1 MSYFDFTTNTTE
13 MQDILNET
21 LEKIAERVEYKNSI
35 LSNFEN
41 TLTEK
46 QFRYLTECG
55 DFIGVNK
62 DKKIVKA
69 NFCKNR
75 LCPVCNRRYSAQKW
89 AKMKNISN
97 QIKIDFNPVFAL
109 FTVTVKNVKAEM
121 LSQEI
126 TRLMKSIDRMHKSTL
141 WKQKVIGYFRSLEIT
156 YNQKENTYHP
166 HYHYILALPTSYT
179 EEMTPTY
186 IWRQLWERSARLN
199 YNSQI
204 DIRIIN
210 EDNLD
215 GGIAEVA
222 KYAVKISSVIT
233 QGETALKTVQNAI
246 KGRRVISYG
255 GVMKQYAQEFDNLK
269 DEDYDPEYVEHY
281 EYNRSTG
288 QYQRTL

>member
-1 MSYFDFTTNTTE
+1 MSYFDFTTNTAE
-13 MQDILNET
+13 MQDILHET
-21 LEKIAERVEYKNSI
+21 LEKIAERVKYKNSI
-35 LSNFEN
+35 LQNFKN

-46 QFRYLTECG
+46 QFRYLAECG

-109 FTVTVKNVKAEM
+109 FTVTVKNVKGEM

-126 TRLMKSIDRMHKSTL
+126 TRLMKSIDRMHKSGL
-141 WKQKVIGYFRSLEIT
+141 WKEKVIGYFRSLEIT
-156 YNQKENTYHP
+156 YNQKEDTYHP
-166 HYHYILALPTSYT
+166 HYHYILALPTNYT

-186 IWRQLWERSARLN
+186 EWRQLWERSARLS

-204 DIRIIN
+204 DIRLIN

-233 QGETALKTVQNAI
+233 KGETALKTVQKAI
-246 KGRRVISYG
+246 KGRRLISYG
-255 GVMKQYAQEFDNLK
+255 GAMKQYAQEFDNFEV
-269 DEDYDPEYVEHY
+269 EDFDAEYVELY
-281 EYNRSTG
+281 EYNGKRE
-288 QYQRTL
+288 QYERTF